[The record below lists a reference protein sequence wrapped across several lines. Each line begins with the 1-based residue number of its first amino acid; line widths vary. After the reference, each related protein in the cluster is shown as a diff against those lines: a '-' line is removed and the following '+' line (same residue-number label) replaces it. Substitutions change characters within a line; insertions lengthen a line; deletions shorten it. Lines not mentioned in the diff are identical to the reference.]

1 MPVDKS
7 GNRADIVMCPASTV
21 KRSNLARLIA
31 PELGA
36 SARETST
43 KLRQMLG
50 YNDGV
55 DPYEYVKSV
64 NEEVFRVA
72 YDYLLGFYNITSE
85 TQYTEA
91 CEHNLQDRQELMGD
105 ILKDGIYMCMPI
117 DNPKNITDTIV
128 ALKQQYPYTYDTVS
142 YIGLDGKPTESK
154 DKVLIGPIYTMIL
167 DKIADTWSA
176 VSTGKLQHFGVLSP
190 RTKADKT
197 TLPFR
202 ETPVRTIGAT
212 EGRIFAAYA
221 GREALAEQMDRS
233 NSPRTQRNIAYNILA
248 AANPGNIDEVVDRE
262 YIPYGNTR
270 PIQLVSHII
279 SAAGGRITYQ
289 SEHVTPKQEFFE
301 PAYTNIQNKK
311 KP

>member
-21 KRSNLARLIA
+21 KRSNLARLIE

-36 SARETST
+36 SARETSS
-43 KLRQMLG
+43 KLRHMLG
-50 YNDGV
+50 FTVGMQAH
-55 DPYEYVKSV
+55 EYVNSLEESV
-64 NEEVFRVA
+64 FNVA
-72 YDYLLGFYNITSE
+72 YEYLLGFYNITSE
-85 TQYTEA
+85 IQFKETISYSA
-91 CEHNLQDRQELMGD
+91 ADRREHMAD
-105 ILKDGIYMCMPI
+105 ILKDGIYMFMPI
-117 DNPKNITDTIV
+117 DNPKSIIDTIIS
-128 ALKQQYPYTYDTVS
+128 LKKHYPYTYDTVS

-233 NSPRTQRNIAYNILA
+233 NSPRTQRNIGYNILA
-248 AANPGNIDEVVDRE
+248 APTPGNIEEVVDRD

-279 SAAGGRITYQ
+279 SAAGARITYQ
-289 SEHVTPKQEFFE
+289 SEAHTPQSEFYE
-301 PAYTNIQNKK
+301 PQYSNTPNKK
-311 KP
+311 T